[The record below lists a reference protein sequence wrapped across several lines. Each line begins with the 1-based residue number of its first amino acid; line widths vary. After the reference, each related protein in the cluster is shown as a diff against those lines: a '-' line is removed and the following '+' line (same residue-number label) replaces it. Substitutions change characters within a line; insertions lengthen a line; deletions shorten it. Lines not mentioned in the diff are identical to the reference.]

1 MKNGKTET
9 TPPRPQLRGLYGRI
23 NISVR
28 TLNIVILALTAALV
42 ICVIIGV
49 SKGGFTVSFDSLGG
63 TAVESQRHL
72 YGELIE
78 TPKPP
83 TREGYQFDGWYRD
96 QNTTVP
102 WDPDRDT
109 VTESLTLYAG
119 WRRQ

>member
-49 SKGGFTVSFDSLGG
+49 SKGGFTVSFVSLGG
-63 TAVESQRHL
+63 TAVECQRHL
-72 YGELIE
+72 SGELI
-78 TPKPP
+78 
-83 TREGYQFDGWYRD
+83 
-96 QNTTVP
+96 
-102 WDPDRDT
+102 
-109 VTESLTLYAG
+109 
-119 WRRQ
+119 